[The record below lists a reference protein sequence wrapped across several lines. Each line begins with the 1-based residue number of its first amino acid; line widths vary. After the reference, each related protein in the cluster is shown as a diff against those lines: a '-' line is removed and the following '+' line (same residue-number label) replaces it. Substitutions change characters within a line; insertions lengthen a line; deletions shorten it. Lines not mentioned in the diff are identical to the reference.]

1 MLFETFCVT
10 IKENERK
17 GAEMKTKFHEY
28 LTMFRKQKGFTQAQ
42 MAEKLEI
49 SRSTYTNYEAGN
61 RSPDLE
67 GLERISE
74 ILDCSLDELFG
85 RSSVK
90 YADMIREDPPSYHV
104 NVKAPQKRRD
114 RRLAIGTQDFRK
126 LRERKAYYVDK
137 TQMVEEFLDSWYEVT
152 LITRPRRFGKTLNM
166 SMLAEFL
173 DCTKN
178 SGDLFADT
186 WISDSYVMEE
196 MNQHPVIFLS
206 FLNVKGD
213 CPEITR

>member
-1 MLFETFCVT
+1 MLLFETSCAK
-10 IKENERK
+10 INKKEGC

-49 SRSTYTNYEAGN
+49 SRSTYANYESGN
-61 RSPDLE
+61 RSPNLE
-67 GLERISE
+67 ALEYISE
-74 ILDCSLDELFG
+74 ILGCSMDDLFG
-85 RSSVK
+85 KTMVQSS
-90 YADMIREDPPSYHV
+90 
-104 NVKAPQKRRD
+104 RRGPG

-137 TQMVEEFLDSWYEVT
+137 TQMVEEFLESWYEVT

-173 DCTKN
+173 DCTKD
-178 SGDLFADT
+178 SAALFADT
-186 WISDSYVMEE
+186 RISGS
-196 MNQHPVIFLS
+196 
-206 FLNVKGD
+206 
-213 CPEITR
+213 